1 MARDHEDPALR
12 KGCQK
17 NMAYWCRLEG
27 LKVMSL
33 FVNLGPF
40 TGRLLIVGGALF
52 GIVALACASSE
63 SATGDRERPE
73 GSGGA
78 SSAGAGSG
86 GATGRGGLGGSNG
99 SAAGSGGA
107 ATGADGGTGGTAGQ
121 AGLGGAAGRDASS
134 DSARGGAAG
143 RDADGSSG
151 KGDTGGAD
159 GCRSGPIGSFSGAL
173 ATGIAFMDTD
183 GERVNA
189 HDGGMIFENGTYYL
203 HGEHF
208 LSTSTDNNFVGFSMY
223 SSQNLSTWKN
233 EGIILPVQASGE
245 LGPNRKGER
254 PHIIKCPGTGEFVLF
269 AHAASLDYQTDKEI
283 VYATSA
289 AVNGIYAYRGPITN
303 ASGQQITH
311 GDMSAY
317 ADDTG
322 AYVITESAHI
332 FTLAED
338 CHSWLSDRSFSAV
351 NGDSGGIEAPT
362 IFRAGGSY
370 YWLGSYKTGWR
381 ANNNFYSTAPAITG
395 PWTYRG
401 FIAPV
406 TDPANSV
413 SDQRTWL
420 SQVTWVQPIVGCQGT
435 TYLYWGDH
443 WDGTQDTSAPGQHNY
458 LTTYVFQPLIFQ
470 GQLVSLPVYRA
481 SWMLDVGAGTWTE

>member
-1 MARDHEDPALR
+1 
-12 KGCQK
+12 
-17 NMAYWCRLEG
+17 
-27 LKVMSL
+27 
-33 FVNLGPF
+33 
-40 TGRLLIVGGALF
+40 
-52 GIVALACASSE
+52 
-63 SATGDRERPE
+63 
-73 GSGGA
+73 
-78 SSAGAGSG
+78 
-86 GATGRGGLGGSNG
+86 
-99 SAAGSGGA
+99 
-107 ATGADGGTGGTAGQ
+107 
-121 AGLGGAAGRDASS
+121 
-134 DSARGGAAG
+134 
-143 RDADGSSG
+143 
-151 KGDTGGAD
+151 
-159 GCRSGPIGSFSGAL
+159 
-173 ATGIAFMDTD
+173 MDTD